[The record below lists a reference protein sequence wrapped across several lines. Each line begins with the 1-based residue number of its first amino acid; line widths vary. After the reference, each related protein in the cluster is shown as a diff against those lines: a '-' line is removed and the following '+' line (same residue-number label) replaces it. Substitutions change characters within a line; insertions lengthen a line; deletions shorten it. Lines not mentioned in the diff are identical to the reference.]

1 MDKIMNNILRACEFE
16 SSMWLIARLAM
27 DYKFTK
33 EEVHS
38 TNRGL
43 PVIHLI
49 SCIRDLGEMTDTC
62 GFYRDNINR
71 LSRVFHE
78 CFFLPV
84 TEDKRFCIIPSPSK
98 IHGNDWLEGVFL
110 HGFMRFWEI
119 DYTQKESIFHSMY
132 SYGFDLVDAGE
143 NEYLIKV
150 KK

>member
-1 MDKIMNNILRACEFE
+1 MDEIRSNILHACEFE
-16 SSMWLIARLAM
+16 SSRWLIVRLAM
-27 DYKFTK
+27 DYDFSNGLL
-33 EEVHS
+33 HS
-38 TNRGL
+38 TKKGKQI
-43 PVIHLI
+43 IHLI
-49 SCIRDLGEMTDTC
+49 SCIRDLAEMDVSEFC
-62 GFYRDNINR
+62 KVNINR

-78 CFFLPV
+78 CFFRPV